1 MLTET
6 NQLDIID
13 LSTSKF
19 NESFFDTIG
28 RIQAAVKITRLNIIA
43 GEMFMGTLIEII
55 ECIPAIDSLVISSL
69 EMVPVRCLSTEG
81 ARTLRLLSV
90 KNVITKVRL
99 HQMNDLVPGVGVRV
113 GVGVHIN
120 DGTSISSHPHTQ
132 FYKSYADAKSFE
144 IIFLSFDRDQSA
156 FDEYY
161 GEMPWLAL
169 DFSER
174 DKKKELSNKFNV
186 DGIPTLILL
195 NGDSG
200 DIICQ
205 DARDRIEDNDPT
217 GENFPWAS

>member
-13 LSTSKF
+13 LSASKF

-99 HQMNDLVPGVGVRV
+99 HQMNDLVPV
-113 GVGVHIN
+113 N
-120 DGTSISSHPHTQ
+120 
-132 FYKSYADAKSFE
+132 
-144 IIFLSFDRDQSA
+144 FDRDQSA

>member
-1 MLTET
+1 MKH
-6 NQLDIID
+6 II
-13 LSTSKF
+13 
-19 NESFFDTIG
+19 
-28 RIQAAVKITRLNIIA
+28 
-43 GEMFMGTLIEII
+43 
-55 ECIPAIDSLVISSL
+55 
-69 EMVPVRCLSTEG
+69 
-81 ARTLRLLSV
+81 
-90 KNVITKVRL
+90 
-99 HQMNDLVPGVGVRV
+99 
-113 GVGVHIN
+113 
-120 DGTSISSHPHTQ
+120 SIC
-132 FYKSYADAKSFE
+132 
-144 IIFLSFDRDQSA
+144 A

>member
-69 EMVPVRCLSTEG
+69 EMVP
-81 ARTLRLLSV
+81 
-90 KNVITKVRL
+90 
-99 HQMNDLVPGVGVRV
+99 
-113 GVGVHIN
+113 
-120 DGTSISSHPHTQ
+120 